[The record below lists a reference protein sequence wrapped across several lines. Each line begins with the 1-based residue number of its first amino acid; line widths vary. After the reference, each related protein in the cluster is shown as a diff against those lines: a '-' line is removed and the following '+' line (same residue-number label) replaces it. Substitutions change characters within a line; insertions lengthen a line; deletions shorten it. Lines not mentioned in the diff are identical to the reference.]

1 MRRSTLSCLLWLAKR
16 SMYTHASLRNYTTIN
31 YALTLHRGQVQR
43 ALKKAE
49 YNQANFGDSR
59 KGRLCICEV
68 PGQVPCPSRV
78 PLGEVKHSWHD
89 KKQESAV

>member
-1 MRRSTLSCLLWLAKR
+1 MKRSTPSCLLWLGKQ
-16 SMYTHASLRNYTTIN
+16 STYTRACSTQQPI

-49 YNQANFGDSR
+49 YNPANFGDSR

-68 PGQVPCPSRV
+68 PGQIPCPRRV
-78 PLGEVKHSWHD
+78 PLRDVKHSWHD